1 MRWFALLVMLA
12 STSVR
17 AENGRLLDDHTFD
30 TEPNGQLAADAGV
43 VVGLPSAL
51 PSGLSTGLGGG
62 ITRTCG
68 CLFSYGARAS
78 WSRVAEPGMAY
89 LVTQDDFRVR
99 VTGAIRHDA
108 GRGSIAL
115 RLGVG
120 PTIVHESRD
129 RLQGNRDVGLS
140 GDALHTS
147 ATRALPAGELE
158 AVISVKIVGDWL
170 LVASGGPSLDIE
182 SGTAHVGWVS
192 MLGVGW
198 QP

>member
-1 MRWFALLVMLA
+1 MRRLVLLVILTPTIA
-12 STSVR
+12 R
-17 AENGRLLDDHTFD
+17 ADGRLLDDHTFD
-30 TEPNGQLAADAGV
+30 TDRGGQLVGDAGI

-51 PSGLSTGLGGG
+51 PSGLSTGLEGG

-99 VTGAIRHDA
+99 ATGAIRHDA

-129 RLQGNRDVGLS
+129 RLQDTTGLS

-158 AVISVKIVGDWL
+158 VVISVKVVGDWL
-170 LVASGGPSLDIE
+170 LVASGGPTFDVG
-182 SGTAHVGWVS
+182 SGAAEFGWIS
-192 MLGVGW
+192 ELGVGW

>member
-12 STSVR
+12 PAGVR
-17 AENGRLLDDHTFD
+17 ADNGRLLDDHTFD
-30 TEPNGQLAADAGV
+30 TQPGGQLAADAGF

-89 LVTQDDFRVR
+89 LVTQDEFRVR

-108 GRGSIAL
+108 GRGSIGL
-115 RLGVG
+115 RLGLG
-120 PTIVHESRD
+120 PTIVHEARD
-129 RLQGNRDVGLS
+129 RLQDTTGLT
-140 GDALHTS
+140 GDALHTG

-158 AVISVKIVGDWL
+158 VVISVKVVGDWL

-182 SGTAHVGWVS
+182 SGAAHFGWIS
-192 MLGVGW
+192 TLGVGW